1 MVRGEKEGDGV
12 RGGGGEGWCEGRRR
26 DGERGKRRGGMV

>member
-1 MVRGEKEGDGV
+1 MRGGGGRDGERGRDGV
-12 RGGGGEGWCEGRRR
+12 RGGGR